1 MSTIQI
7 LLNAGLILIM
17 FEVGLTLSLAD
28 FMLLVK
34 MPRAVITG
42 LVAQIVLLPALAMVL
57 LSLWPISPDMI
68 VGVLL
73 IAAAPGGVTSNLL
86 TLFAGGDVA
95 LALTL
100 TAISTLTSILT
111 LPLIVSVAA
120 HLFGTGSLAIEMPV
134 GMMAGGILTSTIIPL
149 IVGMMVRAGAPSW
162 TRRWE
167 PRLRRVSAAVFA
179 AIVAVTFAANAD
191 AFRQHMA
198 SVGPFLFL
206 LNAIAMAGAAAL
218 AMAAR
223 LERKRVIAI
232 AFETGLQNAALA
244 IFLAIG
250 ILGRPA
256 LAVPAIIYAVAMN
269 VGALV
274 TLAILRLMRRDTQ
287 ATAKGAS

>member
-1 MSTIQI
+1 MSTIQL

-17 FEVGLTLSLAD
+17 FEVGLTLSPAD
-28 FMLLVK
+28 FTRLAR
-34 MPRAVITG
+34 MPRAVLTG
-42 LVAQIVLLPALAMVL
+42 LVAQIVLLPALAIGL
-57 LSLWPISPDMI
+57 LTQWPISPDMT

-100 TAISTLTSILT
+100 TAISTLASILT
-111 LPLIVSVAA
+111 LPLIVAVAA
-120 HLFGTGSLAIEMPV
+120 HLFGAASVAIEMPV

-149 IVGMMVRAGAPSW
+149 IIGMVVGASAPAW
-162 TRRWE
+162 TSRWE
-167 PRLRRVSAAVFA
+167 PRLRRVSAVVFA
-179 AIVAVTFAANAD
+179 AIVVATFAVNAD
-191 AFRQHMA
+191 AFRKHA
-198 SVGPFLFL
+198 AAVGPPLFV
-206 LNAIAMAGAAAL
+206 LNAL
-218 AMAAR
+218 AMIGAAMLAFAAR
-223 LERKRVIAI
+223 LDRKRAIAI

-250 ILGRPA
+250 VLGRPV

-274 TLAILRLMRRDTQ
+274 ALGVLRLSRRDVA
-287 ATAKGAS
+287 ATAKEAS